1 MTCISVIIPVYNM
14 RQYLCQCLDSVICQT
29 LKDIGIICINDG
41 STDDSECIIDD
52 FRNRDRRIQLIS
64 QTNQGVATARNNGI
78 LAAKGEFVIFLDP
91 DDYYPDENVLND
103 LYFAAVEHQVKI
115 CGGSFTED
123 RGTYITDEFTDINSG
138 YVFQRDELVL
148 YKDYQFDFGYHRFI
162 YNREMLIE
170 NNIFYP
176 NYERYEDPC
185 FFVHAMVCAEK
196 FYALKRPTYRYRYGY
211 QNVKWD
217 NRKVYDL
224 LSAMRDILL
233 ISDQF
238 RLYELKKLEIRRINE
253 QFVDI
258 ISKSLTSKDVDIIKM
273 LFEIEHLSTVNDR
286 LEKGLFP
293 LFIRM
298 IEIGEE
304 KETQMRLILNSRSY
318 KLYNKMMN
326 FIPRKLLE
334 FIRNKNM

>member
-29 LKDIGIICINDG
+29 LKDIEIICINDG

-148 YKDYQFDFGYHRFI
+148 YQDYQFDFGYHRFI

-185 FFVHAMVCAEK
+185 F
-196 FYALKRPTYRYRYGY
+196 L
-211 QNVKWD
+211 D
-217 NRKVYDL
+217 RKSV
-224 LSAMRDILL
+224 
-233 ISDQF
+233 
-238 RLYELKKLEIRRINE
+238 
-253 QFVDI
+253 V
-258 ISKSLTSKDVDIIKM
+258 
-273 LFEIEHLSTVNDR
+273 
-286 LEKGLFP
+286 
-293 LFIRM
+293 
-298 IEIGEE
+298 
-304 KETQMRLILNSRSY
+304 
-318 KLYNKMMN
+318 
-326 FIPRKLLE
+326 
-334 FIRNKNM
+334 